1 MHIFNLT
8 SFSQKCLCYL
18 RALKC
23 ESVVF
28 DRNCVCFPM
37 PSSKRCIVAF
47 YFRFFSALCISSV
60 PFSSS
65 LLYRILNFG
74 VFYFRWCT
82 NFFFIYYSICPL
94 SLHSLR
100 LCSRIHSPMAIG
112 NKYAA
117 HSQLLWENFCQPIRF
132 VLYWKIPTL
141 KRNGIK
147 KKIAKKKWWKS
158 IIAVKHCSRRATIA
172 QNGRFRFVEWDW
184 QC

>member
-117 HSQLLWENFCQPIRF
+117 HSQLLWEQFF
-132 VLYWKIPTL
+132 VSQFVSCFIGKFQHLSGMAL
-141 KRNGIK
+141 K
-147 KKIAKKKWWKS
+147 KKLRRKS
-158 IIAVKHCSRRATIA
+158 DENR
-172 QNGRFRFVEWDW
+172 
-184 QC
+184 